1 MKKLLFI
8 LSVLALTVCFTGTI
22 AVASAEES
30 NIINLESE
38 TDIETVLNLEPDKE
52 YSVDEL
58 KEIVIEYANAKIKN
72 ENIKNIVTWS
82 IEGGLLG
89 SLLIVYIKYRKY
101 KHNSL
106 EDMVKSVKKVTGDF
120 LSTKFDE
127 YSNEMITPVKTAI
140 SNLQNGL
147 DTVMK
152 VLVLM
157 QDNTPKGKVALIEF
171 LGSKTNNEETKK
183 SIKKVEQNI
192 ESAENKK
199 AEINAKV
206 NNAYE
211 EIVF

>member
-1 MKKLLFI
+1 M
-8 LSVLALTVCFTGTI
+8 
-22 AVASAEES
+22 
-30 NIINLESE
+30 
-38 TDIETVLNLEPDKE
+38 NLEPDKE

-106 EDMVKSVKKVTGDF
+106 EDMVKSVKTVTGDF

-140 SNLQNGL
+140 SSLQNGL

-157 QDNTPKGKVALIEF
+157 QDNTPKGRVALIEF
-171 LGSKTNNEETKK
+171 LGSKTDNAETKK
-183 SIKKVEQNI
+183 SIKKVEENI

-211 EIVF
+211 DIVF

>member
-8 LSVLALTVCFTGTI
+8 LSVLTLAVCFTGTI

-38 TDIETVLNLEPDKE
+38 TDIETVLNLESDKE

-89 SLLIVYIKYRKY
+89 SLLIIYIKYRKY

-106 EDMVKSVKKVTGDF
+106 EDMVKSVKKVF
-120 LSTKFDE
+120 
-127 YSNEMITPVKTAI
+127 
-140 SNLQNGL
+140 
-147 DTVMK
+147 
-152 VLVLM
+152 
-157 QDNTPKGKVALIEF
+157 
-171 LGSKTNNEETKK
+171 
-183 SIKKVEQNI
+183 
-192 ESAENKK
+192 
-199 AEINAKV
+199 
-206 NNAYE
+206 YE
-211 EIVF
+211 V